1 MQGLTKEMIDGRI
14 QQFIDLINVEFSP
27 NN

>member
-1 MQGLTKEMIDGRI
+1 TKEMIDGRI